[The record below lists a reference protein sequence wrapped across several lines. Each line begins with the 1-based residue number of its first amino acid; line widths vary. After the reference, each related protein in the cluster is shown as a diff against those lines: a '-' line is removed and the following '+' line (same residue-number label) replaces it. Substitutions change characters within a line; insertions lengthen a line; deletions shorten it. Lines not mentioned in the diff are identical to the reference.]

1 MPVRVHVDEGC
12 AFDVELEQRLQV
24 VVRLSKLRVV
34 CVHFVHFKRLGLSAV
49 LALSVELD
57 SPPWSVGRL

>member
-12 AFDVELEQRLQV
+12 ALDVELEQRLQV

-49 LALSVELD
+49 LALSV
-57 SPPWSVGRL
+57 